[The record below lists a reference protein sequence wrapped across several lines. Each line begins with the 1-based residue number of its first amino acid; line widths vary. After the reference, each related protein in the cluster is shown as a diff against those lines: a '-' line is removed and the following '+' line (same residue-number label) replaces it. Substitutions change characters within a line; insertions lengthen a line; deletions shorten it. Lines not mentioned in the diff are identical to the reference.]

1 MTVLDHLLRSLAAA
15 ADHNHN
21 DEVAPRVIL
30 WTDGERLWEPVIG
43 LIRAANPRIWT
54 LGDFQPDTRTGPAA
68 YLRAQIPGAIPAANE
83 IPVFYLPGVPRSGFR
98 SAPECPE
105 AVRHLYA
112 LQFEGQFWLQKNG
125 KDWTPGAMLASADG
139 GLGLDVSRDAETA
152 QALKDC
158 LGKVLEASV
167 SMLHDHRLEAADFR
181 RLVADD
187 PVKMLLRWI
196 GQPVVWRQQ
205 WAGTVWASFRAI
217 CRATYGFDPEKDGEL
232 VAAEK
237 LSAGKDTWQVV
248 WRRYCEAASSY
259 VGVEEIMAKVT
270 PPDLFAV
277 HEGYLAINDQR
288 ENDLRVGLEA
298 LAKLP
303 FDQARQR
310 LVALATQEE
319 PRAGWVWAGLKRAP
333 LAEAVVYLRIL
344 VEKQAEFSGG
354 HDWTAMALGY
364 TGKGWEVDV
373 AALHAMS
380 LARKPADLLAV
391 EGALRGVYLPW
402 LEKLAHAAQA
412 QAVTYPNRDAQT
424 ARSLTPAKGTVFVFV
439 DGLRFDL
446 GKLLAAE
453 LMSAGLKVALGYEW
467 AALPTVTATAK
478 PAWKPLSGSLD
489 GAGSTGE
496 FEPAEIATGTPLKT
510 ARFRVMIS
518 ALGFDYVAADG
529 VGDPGRCAWT
539 EIGAFDSHGHSEGKK
554 LAWRVEEQL
563 ADVKHRIKQLLEAGW
578 SHIHVLTDHGWL
590 LMPGGLPKLDL
601 PKHLTQ
607 SKWGRCATPQ
617 EGAKHNFP
625 ETPWFW
631 DSSLPIVL
639 APGIGCFING
649 HEYSHG
655 GLTLQEALLPVL
667 DITAAKMAA
676 ETKPRLISL
685 KWKGLRLVANFAQSN
700 GLLLDLRTQAAAPET
715 SKLPGKQSLPVP
727 ADGEI
732 SVLLLDD
739 GKENSDLIGSD
750 ALLVLATPAGKVIF
764 NHKLF
769 IGEN

>member
-1 MTVLDHLLRSLAAA
+1 
-15 ADHNHN
+15 
-21 DEVAPRVIL
+21 
-30 WTDGERLWEPVIG
+30 
-43 LIRAANPRIWT
+43 
-54 LGDFQPDTRTGPAA
+54 
-68 YLRAQIPGAIPAANE
+68 
-83 IPVFYLPGVPRSGFR
+83 
-98 SAPECPE
+98 
-105 AVRHLYA
+105 
-112 LQFEGQFWLQKNG
+112 
-125 KDWTPGAMLASADG
+125 
-139 GLGLDVSRDAETA
+139 
-152 QALKDC
+152 
-158 LGKVLEASV
+158 
-167 SMLHDHRLEAADFR
+167 
-181 RLVADD
+181 
-187 PVKMLLRWI
+187 
-196 GQPVVWRQQ
+196 
-205 WAGTVWASFRAI
+205 VWASFRAI
-217 CRATYGFDPEKDGEL
+217 CRDTYGCDPEKDGEL
-232 VAAEK
+232 AAAEK
-237 LSAGKDTWQVV
+237 LAAGKGAWEAV
-248 WRRYCEAASSY
+248 WKRYCEAAPSY
-259 VGVEEIMAKVT
+259 VGVEDIMAKVT

-298 LAKLP
+298 MEKLP
-303 FDQARQR
+303 FDQARKR
-310 LVALATQEE
+310 LLELAAQEE

-333 LAEAVVYLRIL
+333 LAEAIVYLRIL

-373 AALHAMS
+373 AALHAVS
-380 LARKPADLLAV
+380 LARKPADLLAI
-391 EGALRGVYLPW
+391 ESALRGVYLPW

-478 PAWKPLSGSLD
+478 PAWKPLSGSLG
-489 GAGSTGE
+489 GAGSKGE
-496 FEPAEIATGTPLKT
+496 FEPAEISTGTPLTT

-518 ALGFDYVAADG
+518 SLGFDYIAPDA
-529 VGDPGRCAWT
+529 VGDPERCAWT
-539 EIGAFDSHGHSEGKK
+539 EIGAFDSHGHAEGKK

-563 ADVKHRIKQLLEAGW
+563 SEVKHRIKQLLAAGW

-590 LMPGGLPKLDL
+590 LMPGGLPKIDL
-601 PKHLTQ
+601 PRHLTQ

-639 APGIGCFING
+639 APGIGCFIAG
-649 HEYSHG
+649 QEYSHG

-667 DITAAKMAA
+667 DITATAVPAA
-676 ETKPRLISL
+676 QKSELISA
-685 KWKGLRLVANFAQSN
+685 KWKGLRLAATIKRGD
-700 GLLLDLRTQAAAPET
+700 GLLVDLRAKAADPT
-715 SKLPGKQSLPVP
+715 SSMLAVDHRGRPVP
-727 ADGEI
+727 VGGEI
-732 SVLLLDD
+732 AVLVEKD
-739 GKENSDLIGSD
+739 DLIGSPV
-750 ALLVLATPAGKVIF
+750 LLVLTTTAGNVVFK
-764 NHKLF
+764 HTLT